1 MTDEELKELHF
12 ENAVEK
18 MLLSNTALL
27 HTILA
32 NQKLIM
38 KALNVADEAT
48 IERHVNATLA
58 NNVHGVESELR
69 NKASKKEE
77 KTKYTKN

>member
-1 MTDEELKELHF
+1 MTDEELAELHF

-38 KALNVADEAT
+38 KALNIADEAA
-48 IERHVNATLA
+48 IERHVSAMLA
-58 NNVHGVESELR
+58 SNLHGVQSELR
-69 NKASKKEE
+69 NKAPKKEK
-77 KTKYTKN
+77 KTTYNKN

>member
-38 KALNVADEAT
+38 KALNVADEALVDLHDVDGEPGQVA
-48 IERHVNATLA
+48 ER
-58 NNVHGVESELR
+58 GVPGPEVVVRESTR
-69 NKASKKEE
+69 AV
-77 KTKYTKN
+77 